1 MSKDAISVFAA
12 STLKIVLTVTGRGG
26 GGRQGNT
33 VKELDRNQSS
43 SSGHSI
49 PIDVAGSTRMID
61 LYEFRLSWRSK
72 DPSLGQVFCCVR

>member
-12 STLKIVLTVTGRGG
+12 STLKIVLTVTGR

-49 PIDVAGSTRMID
+49 PIDVAGSTGMID
-61 LYEFRLSWRSK
+61 LDEFRLSWRSK
-72 DPSLGQVFCCVR
+72 DPSLGQVFCCVS